1 MTLNKLDPC
10 NSSLAGILQM
20 ALICHPIV
28 EKKAGVL
35 INKGS
40 KAGAALST
48 QMGVFGLRVLK
59 ILPVPQS
66 SVGLSW
72 KKVVLVR
79 S

>member
-1 MTLNKLDPC
+1 
-10 NSSLAGILQM
+10 M
-20 ALICHPIV
+20 ALICHPI
-28 EKKAGVL
+28 EEKAGLL
-35 INKGS
+35 ITKGY
-40 KAGAALST
+40 KAGGALST
-48 QMGVFGLRVLK
+48 QMGVFGLRVLN